1 MTEEYEDEYVTN
13 RERVAII
20 GAGPSGMAQL
30 RAFESAARA
39 GAEIPEV
46 VCFEKQADWGGQWNY
61 TWRTGL
67 DEHGEPVHSS
77 MYRNLWSNGPKEAL
91 EFADYSFDE
100 HFGKPIS
107 SYPPRPVLWDYI
119 AGRLE
124 KTNVRDWIRFQTVVR
139 WIEFDA
145 EREVFTLTSENL
157 PTGESVTEEFDRV
170 VVAAG
175 HFSFPNAPE
184 FEGIETFPGQISHAH
199 DFRGAEGFEGRDVLV
214 IGASYSAEDIG
225 SQAFKMGARSVTASF
240 RSQPMGYDWP
250 DGIEERP
257 VVERFDGSIAHFADG
272 TSKHVDVVLM
282 CTGYLHK
289 YPFLPDDLALSSP
302 NNVYPDGL
310 YRGVIWQ
317 SNPRLAYLGAQDQ
330 WFTFN
335 MFDVQAW
342 YVRDLILG
350 RLAMPDEAE
359 RAASIADWRARFEA
373 IASAADEIRFQGDY
387 VRDLLQLTDYPE
399 FDIDRVVEIFLAWK
413 RDKKE
418 DIMGYR
424 DRVYESVITGT
435 IAIVHHTPWID
446 ELDDSLERYLAEEP
460 AATAVV
466 EGAEAVAADAA
477 RADAARADA
486 SRGELL
492 AR

>member
-1 MTEEYEDEYVTN
+1 MTS

-30 RAFESAARA
+30 RAFESAGRA
-39 GAEIPEV
+39 GADIPEL
-46 VCFEKQADWGGQWNY
+46 VCFEKQADWGGQWNF

-67 DEHGEPVHSS
+67 DEFGEPVHSS

-100 HFGKPIS
+100 HFGRPIS

-124 KTNVRDWIRFQTVVR
+124 KSDVRDLIRFQTVVR
-139 WIEFDA
+139 WIEFDS

-157 PTGESVTEEFDRV
+157 PTGESTVEEFDRV
-170 VVAAG
+170 IVASG
-175 HFSFPNAPE
+175 HFSFPNMPDFA
-184 FEGIETFPGQISHAH
+184 GIETFPGYISHAH
-199 DFRGAEGFEGRDVLV
+199 DFRGAEAFADKDVLV

-240 RSQPMGYDWP
+240 RSAPMGYDWP
-250 DGIEERP
+250 EGIEERP
-257 VVERFDGSIAHFADG
+257 VVERFEGDVVFFADG
-272 TSKHVDVVLM
+272 TSKRVDAVIM

-310 YRGVIWQ
+310 YRGVVWQ
-317 SNPRLAYLGAQDQ
+317 GNPRLTYLGAQDQ

-350 RLAMPDEAE
+350 RIALPDEAE
-359 RAASIADWRARFEA
+359 RAASISEWRTRFGQ
-373 IASAADEIRFQGDY
+373 IDSAAAEIRFQADY
-387 VRDLLQLTDYPE
+387 IRDLLELTDYPE

-413 RDKKE
+413 HDKKD

-424 DRVYESVITGT
+424 DRVYESVMTGT
-435 IAIVHHTPWID
+435 LAVVHHTPWLE
-446 ELDDSLERYLAEEP
+446 ELDDSLERYLDVDPDSVETARMVGGLPRDDDREAL
-460 AATAVV
+460 AAV
-466 EGAEAVAADAA
+466 
-477 RADAARADA
+477 
-486 SRGELL
+486 
-492 AR
+492 